1 MKTSGRGFTLV
12 EILVAVAIF
21 SIIAAI
27 SFTGLA
33 NFLKQRDQ
41 ITLRTQRLHQLQSAM
56 LLLEQ
61 DLRFAVSRSVRN
73 GYGDVEGAMASGGV
87 TELAPGE
94 LLRFTTLKPDSGN
107 RERQR
112 IERVAWRL
120 RGNTLTRT
128 VWRVMDRDRDSEE
141 LTRVV
146 LEGVIA
152 VQLDFLRFDDRTRT
166 LERLDTWLEPL
177 LLPSGVEVLLTL
189 SAEHQVRR
197 LLEVPGGS

>member
-12 EILVAVAIF
+12 EILVAIAIF

-73 GYGDVEGAMASGGV
+73 GYGDVEGAMVSGGV

-94 LLRFTTLKPDSGN
+94 LLRFTTLKPEGGD
-107 RERQR
+107 RQR
-112 IERVAWRL
+112 QRMERVAWRL
-120 RGNTLTRT
+120 RDHTLTRT
-128 VWRVMDRDRDSEE
+128 VWRVIDRDKDSEE
-141 LTRVV
+141 LTRIV
-146 LEGVIA
+146 LEDVNS
-152 VQLDFLRFDDRTRT
+152 VQMDFLRFDDRTRT
-166 LERLDTWLEPL
+166 LERLDAWLEPL

-189 SAEHQVRR
+189 SAENQVRR